1 MKLGIFSS
9 LQKENVETNFSNNKA
24 PSSLSLFPYIM
35 LYTNYS
41 NLNSTSY
48 SCQHSTK
55 TLLHQ
60 FLITMNKC
68 LNFFFQIYITG
79 RKVPY
84 FLVIFLQSNCH
95 CKSMFKLCQ
104 SLSPTQ
110 WWRLYCDFIFL
121 NIIFARLFG
130 FD

>member
-1 MKLGIFSS
+1 MKLGISSS
-9 LQKENVETNFSNNKA
+9 LQKENKMETNFSNNKA
-24 PSSLSLFPYIM
+24 SSSSSLFPYIM

-48 SCQHSTK
+48 SCQHSSILDNNEQMFK
-55 TLLHQ
+55 
-60 FLITMNKC
+60 FL
-68 LNFFFQIYITG
+68 FQIFITS
-79 RKVPY
+79 RN

-104 SLSPTQ
+104 PLSPTH
-110 WWRLYCDFIFL
+110 WWRLYCDFVFL

-130 FD
+130 FY